1 LILLRR
7 SKDLSP
13 PANFVPGGST
23 KRWLIVFGLGL
34 FVVVLGID
42 YLLVDLYKTLHF
54 PAWAVPWIKAVT
66 LQSAPRAVR
75 GAVFLIAGAFA
86 ILFAIRHYGYPT
98 DVG

>member
-1 LILLRR
+1 
-7 SKDLSP
+7 
-13 PANFVPGGST
+13 VPGGST

-42 YLLVDLYKTLHF
+42 YLLVDLYKTVHF

-66 LQSAPRAVR
+66 LQSVPRAVR
-75 GAVFLIAGAFA
+75 GAVFLIAGACA